1 MDEDSS
7 EMVLQVQLFRA
18 QEQRKHA
25 DIVCRIEEQRRK
37 ENKHSAES
45 KRLSLSQSRQLFHLV
60 LADGLVIFAMTSLS
74 CLLFSYSQR
83 LLNVL
88 QENLGG
94 NTVRGISGK
103 DWTMQD
109 KMALPKANTTFCYC
123 VLLQLTA
130 ANMTTVYCRS
140 YQPIVLASL
149 QHAIMPLVSVSDSL
163 HNTNFTQ
170 KARVGKIHQF

>member
-1 MDEDSS
+1 M
-7 EMVLQVQLFRA
+7 
-18 QEQRKHA
+18 
-25 DIVCRIEEQRRK
+25 CPIEEQRRK

-45 KRLSLSQSRQLFHLV
+45 KRLSPSQLRQLFHLA
-60 LADGLVIFAMTSLS
+60 LADGSVIFAMTSLS

-88 QENLGG
+88 QGNLGG

-103 DWTMQD
+103 DWTMD
-109 KMALPKANTTFCYC
+109 KMALSKADTTFCYC

-130 ANMTTVYCRS
+130 VYCRS

-149 QHAIMPLVSVSDSL
+149 QHAIMSLVSVSDSL

-170 KARVGKIHQF
+170 KARVGKIHQFLICLVGHKAAYLSLDA